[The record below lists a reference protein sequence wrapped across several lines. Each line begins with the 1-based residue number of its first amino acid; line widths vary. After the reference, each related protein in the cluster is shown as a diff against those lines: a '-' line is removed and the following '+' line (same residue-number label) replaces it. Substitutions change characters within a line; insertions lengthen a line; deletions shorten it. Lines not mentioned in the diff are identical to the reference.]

1 MYDNSTGSC
10 ISVVGVGCIY
20 IQGEEKGRR
29 REEGGGRRDPPEVW
43 RNVYLVRHV
52 TEDPVRVTNSS
63 TYSSMADSKPAG
75 QGDTSKPC
83 TQINLLLTL

>member
-43 RNVYLVRHV
+43 RNVYLVRHGNYRRSC
-52 TEDPVRVTNSS
+52 E
-63 TYSSMADSKPAG
+63 
-75 QGDTSKPC
+75 GD
-83 TQINLLLTL
+83 QQLHLLLNG